1 MRIYTA
7 GLIDKSS
14 QSNNATL
21 QKRLLSHYRKSLGIP
36 ASAINS
42 QELNTFI
49 VLSGQKND
57 GNIDSKT
64 IEKIEKR
71 TLDIFTKYHISNKS
85 KFEQELKNNQE
96 LRETS
101 RIVKDFVKEVDPNLA
116 KIFDSRLEKISKD
129 IPNMHCEIQSRSI
142 VTLWDIV
149 ENREHRF
156 FLSGFDSPIFKSS
169 TSETEMN
176 MDKLVDKLLFSNFF
190 KIFLKPTVA
199 RLQEM
204 DRVLERLKMGVEGTH
219 YRSKNQKLQTKLEL
233 FLRILAAKLSAL
245 HDIGSVI
252 SRIFDLFQFPRNVL
266 PPYHL
271 GNDAVN
277 LNAALAEMASEI
289 EYGKALLIEVQDKL
303 QECQIHLRDYLDE
316 QKNGVKT
323 IDSANDFQTRLLSIA
338 ELSIDLFVEAEL
350 LKTWTDLFGSDIPY
364 FSFDRQLFDHN
375 DSHVGSVISRIF
387 DLFQFPR
394 NVLPPYHLGNDAV
407 NLNAAL
413 AEMASEIEYGKALLI
428 EVQDKLQECQI
439 HLRDYLDEQKNGVK
453 TIDSANDFQTRL
465 LSIAELSI
473 DLFVEAELLKTWTD
487 LFGSDIPYFSFD
499 RQLFDHND
507 SYAFDV
513 ADDIILAVRGLTK
526 NYNLGKTTVYALRGV
541 NLDIKEGEFVAILGN
556 SGAGKTTLLNCI
568 AGLDTPDHGVV
579 LFRGKNLHKLS
590 DSAKSKS
597 RLLEMGFIF
606 QTYALLPHF
615 NTRENVAL
623 PADLAGLS
631 KDLKDRIEK
640 LLEGVGIDEQAKQY
654 PATLSGGQMQRVAI
668 ARALTNRPAVIFA
681 DEPTG
686 DLDSVTGKQ
695 VMDLLKKFHKETK
708 TTIIVITHEQDIA
721 DYAERKIMMKDG
733 IITPS

>member
-14 QSNNATL
+14 QSNNITL
-21 QKRLLSHYRKSLGIP
+21 QKRLVSHYRKSLGFP
-36 ASAINS
+36 SSAITS

-49 VLSGQKND
+49 VLSGQKDD
-57 GNIDSKT
+57 GKIDDET
-64 IEKIEKR
+64 MEKIEKS
-71 TLDIFTKYHISNKS
+71 THDCFTKYYINNKS
-85 KFEQELKNNQE
+85 RFQQELKNNAE

-101 RIVKDFVKEVDPNLA
+101 GIVKDLVKEVDPKLA
-116 KIFDSRLEKISKD
+116 KILDRRLEKITKD
-129 IPNMHCEIQSRSI
+129 IPNMHCEIQSRSVVI
-142 VTLWDIV
+142 LWDIV

-156 FLSGFDSPIFKSS
+156 FLSGFDSQIFKSS

-190 KIFLKPTVA
+190 RIFLKPTVA

-204 DRVLERLKMGVEGTH
+204 DRVLERLILGMEGTH

-233 FLRILAAKLSAL
+233 FFRILAAKLSGL
-245 HDIGSVI
+245 QDIGSVI
-252 SRIFDLFQFPRNVL
+252 SRIFDLFQVPRMVL

-271 GNDAVN
+271 GNDASS
-277 LNAALAEMASEI
+277 LNVALVEMASEI
-289 EYGKALLIEVQDKL
+289 EYGKALLIEVHAKL

-316 QKNGVKT
+316 QKNGVRT
-323 IDSANDFQTRLLSIA
+323 IDSPNDFQTRLLSIA

-364 FSFDRQLFDHN
+364 FSFDRELFDYN
-375 DSHVGSVISRIF
+375 DS
-387 DLFQFPR
+387 
-394 NVLPPYHLGNDAV
+394 
-407 NLNAAL
+407 
-413 AEMASEIEYGKALLI
+413 E
-428 EVQDKLQECQI
+428 
-439 HLRDYLDEQKNGVK
+439 
-453 TIDSANDFQTRL
+453 
-465 LSIAELSI
+465 
-473 DLFVEAELLKTWTD
+473 
-487 LFGSDIPYFSFD
+487 
-499 RQLFDHND
+499 
-507 SYAFDV
+507 AFDV
-513 ADDIILAVRGLTK
+513 ADDIIIAVRGLTK

-568 AGLDTPDHGVV
+568 AGLDTPDYGVV
-579 LFRGKNLHKLS
+579 VFRGKNLHELG

-606 QTYALLPHF
+606 QSYTLLPHF
-615 NTRENVAL
+615 NARENVAL

-631 KDLKDRIEK
+631 KDLKDRIEN
-640 LLEGVGIDEQAKQY
+640 LLEGVGIDQQAKQY
-654 PATLSGGQMQRVAI
+654 PATLSGGEMQRVAI

-686 DLDSVTGKQ
+686 DLDSVTGRQ
-695 VMDLLKKFHKETK
+695 VMDLLQKFHEETK

-721 DYAERKIMMKDG
+721 DYAEREIMMKDG
-733 IITPS
+733 IITAS

>member
-21 QKRLLSHYRKSLGIP
+21 QKRLSGYYRKNLGIST
-36 ASAINS
+36 SAINS

-49 VLSGQKND
+49 ILSGQKND
-57 GNIDSKT
+57 GSIDSKT
-64 IEKIEKR
+64 MEEIEKR
-71 TLDIFTKYHISNKS
+71 THDSFTKYHMSNKS
-85 KFEQELKNNQE
+85 RFEQELKNNQE

-116 KIFDSRLEKISKD
+116 KIFDSQLEKISKD

-149 ENREHRF
+149 ENREQRF

-169 TSETEMN
+169 TNETEIN
-176 MDKLVDKLLFSNFF
+176 IDKLADKLLFANFF
-190 KIFLKPTVA
+190 RIFLKPTVT

-204 DRVLERLKMGVEGTH
+204 NRVLERLKIGVEGTH
-219 YRSKNQKLQTKLEL
+219 YRSKNQKLQNKLEL
-233 FLRILAAKLSAL
+233 FLRILTAKLSAL
-245 HDIGSVI
+245 SDVDSVI
-252 SRIFDLFQFPRNVL
+252 SRIFDLFQVPRTVL
-266 PPYHL
+266 PSYHL
-271 GNDAVN
+271 KNDAVN
-277 LNAALAEMASEI
+277 LNAALAKMASEI

-303 QECQIHLRDYLDE
+303 QECQLHLRDYLDE

-323 IDSANDFQTRLLSIA
+323 IDAANDFQTRLLSIA

-364 FSFDRQLFDHN
+364 FSFDRQ
-375 DSHVGSVISRIF
+375 IF
-387 DLFQFPR
+387 D
-394 NVLPPYHLGNDAV
+394 NNT
-407 NLNAAL
+407 
-413 AEMASEIEYGKALLI
+413 SE
-428 EVQDKLQECQI
+428 
-439 HLRDYLDEQKNGVK
+439 
-453 TIDSANDFQTRL
+453 T
-465 LSIAELSI
+465 
-473 DLFVEAELLKTWTD
+473 
-487 LFGSDIPYFSFD
+487 
-499 RQLFDHND
+499 
-507 SYAFDV
+507 FDV

-568 AGLDTPDHGVV
+568 AGLDTPDYGVV
-579 LFRGKNLHKLS
+579 LFRGKNLHKLG

-606 QTYALLPHF
+606 QTYTLLPHF

-623 PADLAGLS
+623 PADLAGLN
-631 KDLKDRIEK
+631 KDLKDRIEN
-640 LLEGVGIDEQAKQY
+640 LLEGVGIDQQAKQF

-668 ARALTNRPAVIFA
+668 ARALTNRPSVIFA

-686 DLDSVTGKQ
+686 DLDSATGKQ
-695 VMDLLKKFHKETK
+695 VMDLLKKFHEETK

>member
-14 QSNNATL
+14 HSDNITL
-21 QKRLLSHYRKSLGIP
+21 QERLLSYYRKSLGIP

-42 QELNTFI
+42 QELNTFV
-49 VLSGQKND
+49 VLAGQKDD

-64 IEKIEKR
+64 MEKIEER
-71 TLDIFTKYHISNKS
+71 THASFTKYHRSNKS
-85 KFEQELKNNQE
+85 RFEQELKNNQE

-101 RIVKDFVKEVDPNLA
+101 RIVKNFVKEVDSNLA
-116 KIFDSRLEKISKD
+116 KILDSRLQKISKD
-129 IPNMHCEIQSRSI
+129 IPNMQCEIQSRSI
-142 VTLWDIV
+142 VTLWAIV

-156 FLSGFDSPIFKSS
+156 FLSGFDPPIFKSS
-169 TSETEMN
+169 NSETEMN
-176 MDKLVDKLLFSNFF
+176 LDKLVDKLLFSNFF
-190 KIFLKPTVA
+190 RIFLKPTVA

-204 DRVLERLKMGVEGTH
+204 DRALERLKLGVEGTH

-245 HDIGSVI
+245 NDISSVI
-252 SRIFDLFQFPRNVL
+252 SRIFDLFQVPRTVL
-266 PPYHL
+266 APYQL
-271 GNDAVN
+271 ENNTVN

-289 EYGKALLIEVQDKL
+289 EYGKALLIEVQNKL

-316 QKNGVKT
+316 EKNGVKT
-323 IDSANDFQTRLLSIA
+323 IDSVNDFQNRLLAIA

-364 FSFDRQLFDHN
+364 FSFDRQLLD
-375 DSHVGSVISRIF
+375 
-387 DLFQFPR
+387 R
-394 NVLPPYHLGNDAV
+394 NN
-407 NLNAAL
+407 
-413 AEMASEIEYGKALLI
+413 SE
-428 EVQDKLQECQI
+428 
-439 HLRDYLDEQKNGVK
+439 
-453 TIDSANDFQTRL
+453 
-465 LSIAELSI
+465 
-473 DLFVEAELLKTWTD
+473 
-487 LFGSDIPYFSFD
+487 
-499 RQLFDHND
+499 
-507 SYAFDV
+507 AFHV
-513 ADDIILAVRGLTK
+513 ADDVVLAVRGLTK

-541 NLDIKEGEFVAILGN
+541 DLDIREGEFVAILGN

-568 AGLDTPDHGVV
+568 AGLDTPDYGVV
-579 LFRGKNLHKLS
+579 LFRGKNLHELG

-606 QTYALLPHF
+606 QTYTLLPHF

-631 KDLKDRIEK
+631 KDLKDRIDK
-640 LLEGVGIDEQAKQY
+640 LLEGVGIDQQAKQY

-695 VMDLLKKFHKETK
+695 VMDLLKKFHEETK
-708 TTIIVITHEQDIA
+708 TTIIVITHEEDIA
-721 DYAERKIMMKDG
+721 DYAERRIMMKDG

>member
-14 QSNNATL
+14 QSNNVTL

-36 ASAINS
+36 ASAIDS

-49 VLSGQKND
+49 VLSGQKDD

-64 IEKIEKR
+64 MEKIEKR
-71 TLDIFTKYHISNKS
+71 TLDSFTKYHISNKS

-156 FLSGFDSPIFKSS
+156 FLSGFDSPIFMST

-190 KIFLKPTVA
+190 RIFLKPTVA

-204 DRVLERLKMGVEGTH
+204 DRVLERLKLGVEGTH

-233 FLRILAAKLSAL
+233 FFRILAAKLSAL
-245 HDIGSVI
+245 QDIGSVI
-252 SRIFDLFQFPRNVL
+252 SRIFDLFQVPRTALNQ
-266 PPYHL
+266 YHL
-271 GNDAVN
+271 GNDALN

-303 QECQIHLRDYLDE
+303 QECQIYLRDYLDE

-323 IDSANDFQTRLLSIA
+323 IDSVNDFQI
-338 ELSIDLFVEAEL
+338 
-350 LKTWTDLFGSDIPY
+350 
-364 FSFDRQLFDHN
+364 
-375 DSHVGSVISRIF
+375 
-387 DLFQFPR
+387 
-394 NVLPPYHLGNDAV
+394 
-407 NLNAAL
+407 
-413 AEMASEIEYGKALLI
+413 
-428 EVQDKLQECQI
+428 
-439 HLRDYLDEQKNGVK
+439 
-453 TIDSANDFQTRL
+453 RL

-568 AGLDTPDHGVV
+568 AGLDTPDYGVV
-579 LFRGKNLHKLS
+579 LFRGKNLHKLG

-606 QTYALLPHF
+606 QSYTLLPHF

-623 PADLAGLS
+623 PADLAGLT
-631 KDLKDRIEK
+631 KDLKDHIEK
-640 LLEGVGIDEQAKQY
+640 LLEGVGIDQQAKQY
-654 PATLSGGQMQRVAI
+654 PATLSGGQMQRVVI
-668 ARALTNRPAVIFA
+668 ARALTNRPTVIFA

-721 DYAERKIMMKDG
+721 NYAERKIMMKDG

>member
-1 MRIYTA
+1 MKIYTA

-14 QSNNATL
+14 QSNNVTL
-21 QKRLLSHYRKSLGIP
+21 KKRLLSHYRKSLGIP
-36 ASAINS
+36 GSAITS

-49 VLSGQKND
+49 VLSGQKDD
-57 GNIDSKT
+57 GKIDDE
-64 IEKIEKR
+64 IMEKIDKR
-71 TLDIFTKYHISNKS
+71 THDRFTKYYISNKS
-85 KFEQELKNNQE
+85 RFQRELKNNQE

-116 KIFDSRLEKISKD
+116 KILDSRLEKISKD
-129 IPNMHCEIQSRSI
+129 LPNMHCEIQSRSI

-156 FLSGFDSPIFKSS
+156 FLSGFDSPIFKIS
-169 TSETEMN
+169 TREAEMN
-176 MDKLVDKLLFSNFF
+176 MDRLVDKLLFSNFF
-190 KIFLKPTVA
+190 RIFLKPTVA

-204 DRVLERLKMGVEGTH
+204 DRVLERLKQGMEGTH

-233 FLRILAAKLSAL
+233 FFRILAAKLSAL
-245 HDIGSVI
+245 QDIGSVI
-252 SRIFDLFQFPRNVL
+252 SRIFDLFQVPRTVL
-266 PPYHL
+266 TRYHL
-271 GNDAVN
+271 GNDAIN

-289 EYGKALLIEVQDKL
+289 EYGRALLLEVQDKL
-303 QECQIHLRDYLDE
+303 QRCQIHLRDYLDE

-323 IDSANDFQTRLLSIA
+323 IDSRNDFRIRLLSIA

-350 LKTWTDLFGSDIPY
+350 LKTWKDLFGSDIPY
-364 FSFDRQLFDHN
+364 FSFDRQLFDN
-375 DSHVGSVISRIF
+375 NNPD
-387 DLFQFPR
+387 
-394 NVLPPYHLGNDAV
+394 
-407 NLNAAL
+407 
-413 AEMASEIEYGKALLI
+413 
-428 EVQDKLQECQI
+428 
-439 HLRDYLDEQKNGVK
+439 
-453 TIDSANDFQTRL
+453 
-465 LSIAELSI
+465 
-473 DLFVEAELLKTWTD
+473 
-487 LFGSDIPYFSFD
+487 
-499 RQLFDHND
+499 
-507 SYAFDV
+507 AFDV
-513 ADDIILAVRGLTK
+513 ADDSIIAVRGLTK

-568 AGLDTPDHGVV
+568 AGLDTPDYGVV
-579 LFRGKNLHKLS
+579 LFRGKNLHELG
-590 DSAKSKS
+590 DYAKSKS

-606 QTYALLPHF
+606 QSYTLLPHF

-640 LLEGVGIDEQAKQY
+640 LLEGVGIDQQAKQH

-695 VMDLLKKFHKETK
+695 VMDLLRKFHEETK

-721 DYAERKIMMKDG
+721 DYAEKQIIMEDG
-733 IITPS
+733 IIASTRSIRRRVG